1 MKATVQ
7 SFPPCDL
14 DTFPKLLNESL
25 QVRYNRS
32 HAEVSRITNTFS
44 GVMWFLAT
52 GANTRNGRPEEKL
65 RTWNKSRVFIY
76 WFFVVVF
83 CWI

>member
-1 MKATVQ
+1 ME

-25 QVRYNRS
+25 PVGHNRG
-32 HAEVSRITNTFS
+32 HAEVSRITNTFG

-52 GANTRNGRPEEKL
+52 GASTRNGRPEEKL
-65 RTWNKSRVFIY
+65 RTLNKSHVFID
-76 WFFVVVF
+76 
-83 CWI
+83 